1 MVQNFNKNDK
11 LFIFFAKTRSYNLA
25 TFEAKNF
32 RACPKYFFLL
42 FTAAA
47 VAVAAAVAYFLSAP
61 IFLPPKMI
69 VVCDEKSHN
78 SITIISAWIST
89 KSATAKERK
98 NIFNKK
104 WSGKHL
110 VK

>member
-1 MVQNFNKNDK
+1 MVQNFSKNDK
-11 LFIFFAKTRSYNLA
+11 FFIFFAKTRSYNLA

-42 FTAAA
+42 FTAA
-47 VAVAAAVAYFLSAP
+47 AVAAAVAYFLSAP

-89 KSATAKERK
+89 KSAPAKERK

-104 WSGKHL
+104 WSGKHI